1 MKNLKLADIRIGMK
15 SSLEKTITREMI
27 EAFAQT
33 SGDVS
38 PIHTSLE
45 YAQKQG
51 HKDILAHGHLTSS
64 FFPTITGMQ
73 LPGGTSL
80 SMNAEFNYTL
90 PVYPGDRLTYEA
102 EVIEVNSEFKFI
114 NLKLDCTNQDGQK
127 VIRGKMRV
135 GVKE

>member
-1 MKNLKLADIRIGMK
+1 MKAT
-15 SSLEKTITREMI
+15 LEKVITLEMI
-27 EAFAQT
+27 EAFAAT
-33 SGDVS
+33 SGDMS
-38 PIHTSLE
+38 PIHTSSD
-45 YAQKQG
+45 YAQKHG
-51 HKDILAHGHLTSS
+51 YKTLIAHGHLTSS

-80 SMNAEFNYTL
+80 SMKAEFSYTL

-102 EVIEVNSEFKFI
+102 EVTEVNTEFKFI